1 MKEILVTNST
11 PNNKGFILPTNAIVW
26 DRFYK
31 HPVMLKGHQWESDPL
46 GLWTIK
52 IVGDDVLGIPNFN
65 EITPESKTAKQL
77 FEAGQLTASIGGF
90 VKFKSVTNAMG
101 KADLYTDENGY
112 MVAESFEAYEI
123 SLVTLPSNQDCVQL
137 SAHIYEDTTKE
148 QISQF
153 ITLKATKMAENNEPT
168 KPTTNVESD
177 SKISVN
183 EAGGL
188 FKTILDA
195 MGMSKIKEADKPSS
209 EVAKPNSEPSGK
221 TGLAA
226 KIDKAKKKMESAKGK
241 AEDAKKK
248 LEEVQKKIA
257 EAGDNVSP
265 EYKQELEGA
274 ETMYNECSMAYDDS
288 AKVYNALVEDEDQDG
303 MSALKAELSSRL
315 FPISNLPKLNVKP
328 QLVDKT
334 TLKTTDVNIKVNET
348 RFKTMTQLTASN
360 DAQDKAIV
368 AKFQEGLGAGKDD
381 REYKVIMTA
390 LASDPKFCAVAN
402 AFRLHNLNASVDMQS
417 VAANHY
423 KNKPIPEQRGGQDLL
438 SMLAAV
444 DNGSFRVGLD
454 STPTD
459 TFLANPSTYAI
470 DFLSLAFF
478 TLYPKGDWKS
488 DIPTFNPTMTTG
500 NLGLV
505 WANIAASPLV
515 YVGSQ
520 PSSPAN
526 YSIDDDAVSMTMLP
540 YFLQPMLWNNY
551 KTAVQRYDVQ
561 GMQWAQ
567 ALDKFWSSIDS
578 NLITTFL
585 EQVIA
590 APIYSTG
597 QTNTTTGTL
606 QTAISPSTNN
616 SWLYS
621 PNYNG
626 TVNNLVLN
634 DIFSVEQLFRKQN
647 YRLDKE
653 KVQVVVDPTGLK
665 MLKTDPSVQTLL
677 NKYSTNAGENN
688 FAALDLN
695 STIIKERSQVGVLSN
710 TGTILDPTGSI
721 PSTATGANLAF
732 IASQLGIG
740 FGMFDVFVQQD
751 PTNYG
756 LKLSCDARM
765 GASLMR
771 KTGNGAAILG
781 YSAAI

>member
-1 MKEILVTNST
+1 VKEILVTNST
-11 PNNKGFILPTNAIVW
+11 PNNKGFILPTNVIDW
-26 DRFYK
+26 SRFDK
-31 HPVMLKGHQWESDPL
+31 HPIMLKGHQWERDPL
-46 GLWTIK
+46 GLWTINIK
-52 IVGDDVLGIPNFN
+52 GDDVLGTPKFN
-65 EITPESKTAKQL
+65 EITEESRTAKAL
-77 FEAGQLTASIGGF
+77 YEAGQLTASIGGF
-90 VKFKSVTNAMG
+90 VKFKTTTNQVG
-101 KADLYTDENGY
+101 KVDLFIDENGN
-112 MVAESFEAYEI
+112 MIADSFEAYEI
-123 SLVTLPSNQDCVQL
+123 SLVTLPSNPAAVQL
-137 SAHIYEDTTKE
+137 SAHIYEDNTKE
-148 QISQF
+148 TLTQF
-153 ITLKATKMAENNEPT
+153 ITLNSKKMEGNQNIPPITPT
-168 KPTTNVESD
+168 PQPIDND
-177 SKISVN
+177 SKISVK

-195 MGMSKIKEADKPSS
+195 MGIGEKPKST
-209 EVAKPNSEPSGK
+209 VAKPDTEPSTP

-226 KIDKAKKKMESAKGK
+226 KIEKAKKKMEGAKGK
-241 AEDAKKK
+241 AEDAKSK
-248 LEEVQKKIA
+248 LEEVQKKVA

-274 ETMYNECSMAYDDS
+274 EATYNECSKAYDEH

-303 MSALKAELSSRL
+303 MSATKAQLSASL
-315 FPISNLPKLNVKP
+315 FPVSNLPKINLKPTLVEPTKLN
-328 QLVDKT
+328 T
-334 TLKTTDVNIKVNET
+334 TPVNVKVNET
-348 RFKTMTQLTASN
+348 RFKTMTQLSASN

-368 AKFQEGLGAGKDD
+368 EKFKTGLGANKEDN
-381 REYKVIMTA
+381 EYKAIMMG
-390 LASDPKFCAVAN
+390 LASDPKFCAVTN
-402 AFRLHNLNASVDMQS
+402 AFRLHTLNSSVDMAE
-417 VAANHY
+417 VAGKHY
-423 KNKPIPEQRGGQDLL
+423 KNKPVPEQRGGSDMIGLL
-438 SMLAAV
+438 SAL
-444 DNGSFRVGLD
+444 DNGTFRVGLD

-488 DIPTFNPTMTTG
+488 DIPTFNPSMTTG

-505 WANIAASPLV
+505 WANIAANPLV

-520 PSSPAN
+520 PSTPAN
-526 YSIDDDAVSMTMLP
+526 YSTDDDAVAMTMLP

-585 EQVIA
+585 EQVSA
-590 APIYSTG
+590 TSVIYSTG
-597 QTNTTTGTL
+597 QTNNTNSVLTTN
-606 QTAISPSTNN
+606 ISPNTNN
-616 SWLYS
+616 SWIY
-621 PNYNG
+621 NAAYNG

-634 DIFSVEQLFRKQN
+634 DVFSIEQLFRKQN

-653 KVQVVVDPTGLK
+653 QVQIVVDPTGLK
-665 MLKTDPSVQTLL
+665 MLKTDPNVQTLL
-677 NKYSTNAGENN
+677 NKFSTNAGEKN
-688 FAALDLN
+688 FSALDLN
-695 STIIKERSQVGVLSN
+695 STIVKERSQVGLLSS
-710 TGTILDPTGSI
+710 TGTVIDPTGSV

>member
-1 MKEILVTNST
+1 VKEILVTNST
-11 PNNKGFILPTNAIVW
+11 PNNKGFILPTNNINW
-26 DRFYK
+26 DRFNK

-46 GLWTIK
+46 GLWTIR
-52 IVGDDVLGIPNFN
+52 IQGDDVLATPSFN

-77 FEAGQLTASIGGF
+77 YELGQLTASIGGF
-90 VKFKSVTNAMG
+90 VKFKTVTNALG
-101 KADLYTDENGY
+101 KTDLFLDASGY
-112 MVAESFEAYEI
+112 MVADEFEAYEI
-123 SLVTLPSNQDCVQL
+123 SLVTLPSNPDAVQL

-148 QISQF
+148 QITQF
-153 ITLKATKMAENNEPT
+153 ITLNSNKMAEPVTPT
-168 KPTTNVESD
+168 PAHVVDDN
-177 SKISVN
+177 SKISVK
-183 EAGGL
+183 EAGSL
-188 FKTILDA
+188 FKTVLDA
-195 MGMSKIKEADKPSS
+195 LGMGKIKEADKPVS
-209 EVAKPNSEPSGK
+209 VVVTKQDNEPSGK

-226 KIDKAKKKMESAKGK
+226 KIDKAKKKMEGAKGK

-248 LEEVQKKIA
+248 LEEVQKKVA

-265 EYKQELEGA
+265 EYKQELEDA
-274 ETMYNECSMAYDDS
+274 ETAYNECSKAYDDH
-288 AKVYNALVEDEDQDG
+288 AKVYNALMEDDEEET
-303 MSALKAELSSRL
+303 MSAKVQLASAL
-315 FPISNLPKLNVKP
+315 FPLSNLPK
-328 QLVDKT
+328 
-334 TLKTTDVNIKVNET
+334 VNIKPTLVEPSKLNTTPVNVKVNET
-348 RFKTMTQLTASN
+348 RFKTMTQLAASN
-360 DAQDKAIV
+360 DAQDKQIIE
-368 AKFQEGLGAGKDD
+368 KFKEGLGAGKED

-402 AFRLHNLNASVDMQS
+402 AFRMHTLNSGVDMQAVTS
-417 VAANHY
+417 KHY
-423 KNKPIPEQRGGQDLL
+423 KNQPVPEQRGGQNIMQL
-438 SMLAAV
+438 LAAV

-454 STPTD
+454 SSPTN

-478 TLYPKGDWKS
+478 TLYPKGDWKT

-505 WANIAASPLV
+505 WANIAASPLI
-515 YVGSQ
+515 YIGTQ
-520 PSSPAN
+520 PTNPAN
-526 YSIDDDAVSMTMLP
+526 YSVDDDAVSMSMLP
-540 YFLQPMLWNNY
+540 YFLQPILWNNY

-567 ALDKFWSSIDS
+567 SLDKFWARIDS

-585 EQVIA
+585 EQA
-590 APIYSTG
+590 NATSLIYSTG

-606 QTAISPSTNN
+606 TTNISPNSNN
-616 SWLYS
+616 SWIDN
-621 PNYNG
+621 PAYNG

-634 DIFSVEQLFRKQN
+634 DIFSIEQLFRKQN
-647 YRLDKE
+647 YRLNKE
-653 KVQVVVDPTGLK
+653 KVQIVVDPTGLK
-665 MLKTDPSVQTLL
+665 MLKTDPNVQTLL
-677 NKYSTNAGENN
+677 NKFSTNAGEKD
-688 FAALDLN
+688 FSELDLN
-695 STIIKERSQVGVLSN
+695 TTVVKERSEVGLLSS
-710 TGTILDPTGSI
+710 TGTVIDPTGSV
-721 PSTATGANLAF
+721 PATATGANLAF